1 MQQPPYTVPTK
12 LQYLICQVF
21 EQKAAGCSSF
31 SAATWHRADCRKEIT
46 ATPQNETSP
55 WGRYSLNTG
64 SGRQKCVLYI
74 RHPQL
79 LSTCGVAFK
88 TRQRGGMVWGTLR
101 PFGPGG
107 ISGLGQK
114 VNSQHSLNKEVP
126 DYSHR

>member
-31 SAATWHRADCRKEIT
+31 SAATWHRADSRKEIT
-46 ATPQNETSP
+46 ATPQNETPP

-64 SGRQKCVLYI
+64 SGRPKCVLYI

-79 LSTCGVAFK
+79 LSSCGLPSKPASA
-88 TRQRGGMVWGTLR
+88 GGWL
-101 PFGPGG
+101 GG
-107 ISGLGQK
+107 Q
-114 VNSQHSLNKEVP
+114 
-126 DYSHR
+126 